1 MQAYLVFRLY
11 CALLCFPDTAFSFFF
26 PPHKMKFCGNPVAS
40 KSVQHHFS
48 NSICSLCVSVLHLGN
63 SGSILNLFI
72 FIIFV
77 MMICDVSD
85 LECY

>member
-1 MQAYLVFRLY
+1 M
-11 CALLCFPDTAFSFFF
+11 ALLCFIVLPRYCLFFF
-26 PPHKMKFCGNPVAS
+26 FSPQHQMKFCGNPVES

-48 NSICSLCVSVLHLGN
+48 NSVRSLCVSVLHFGN

-77 MMICDVSD
+77 VMICDQ
-85 LECY
+85 